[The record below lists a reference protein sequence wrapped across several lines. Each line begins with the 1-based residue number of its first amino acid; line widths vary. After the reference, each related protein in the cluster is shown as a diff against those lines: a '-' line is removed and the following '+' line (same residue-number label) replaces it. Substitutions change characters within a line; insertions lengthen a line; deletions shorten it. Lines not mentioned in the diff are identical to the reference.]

1 MGQQQ
6 ANAVG
11 QAVAAW
17 AKAPMHVKTMA
28 GAYVGPLLVALQQLE
43 ARVSAAERGVNA
55 LCMEVTGVPMAPES

>member
-1 MGQQQ
+1 
-6 ANAVG
+6 
-11 QAVAAW
+11 
-17 AKAPMHVKTMA
+17 MHVKTMA